1 MIEMSKFK
9 KISIAAISI
18 TIFIVALLVLQWLV
32 FDNVNMWKLAA
43 NFEDF
48 ESDFCVVR
56 EYVGE
61 SFASGDGKWFS
72 VSITDKHGRT
82 LYDPDANDYVD
93 IPDNV
98 RSSLETIC
106 DYGFPDKDSIL
117 DVIRIQGSRV
127 SFNIENGRYALVY
140 SPDEKPTWINFPDEQ
155 EDIKVKKINDDWYHV
170 IISK

>member
-1 MIEMSKFK
+1 MSKFK
-9 KISIAAISI
+9 KMSIVAISI
-18 TIFIVALLVLQWLV
+18 TVFIVALLVLQWLV
-32 FDNVNMWKLAA
+32 FSNVNMWKLTAD
-43 NFEDF
+43 FENF

-61 SFASGDGKWFS
+61 NFASEDEKWFF
-72 VSITDKHGRT
+72 VSITDKHGMT
-82 LYDPDANDYVD
+82 LYDPAVNDYMD

-106 DYGFPDKDSIL
+106 DYGFPDKDSNLYTIE
-117 DVIRIQGSRV
+117 IHGNRV

-140 SPDEKPTWINFPDEQ
+140 SPDEKPTWINLPDEQ
-155 EDIKVKKINDDWYHV
+155 EDIKVKKITDDWYHV